1 MGRLAGGSW
10 HLETVP
16 VALLERI
23 ERAVEAY
30 SGQGF
35 LPERSWYLASRAS
48 LRARELGLGDLEAY
62 VRYLEGHAKEEVPFL
77 WARLRV
83 GHTAWMRHAPQL
95 LAAARLL
102 SRRSVVRVWVA
113 GCGTGE
119 EVYSLAATLLE
130 AGQRNFFLLGTDLS
144 PEALATAK
152 AGSYGQDP
160 EPPIRVR
167 RILVRHHGRW
177 EVSSSVRRR
186 CRFLRHNLLED
197 PPGGPWQAIFCRN
210 VLVYFTERKARQ
222 VIRALWQTVDPG
234 GLLVVAP
241 TELSLLDGLDGEL
254 LRLEG
259 ATLLRKSTAEQ
270 ASAASDRE
278 WAENPKTRKLR
289 HRILG
294 TFRDGDQTALESLL
308 NELAAEVPGDLELDL
323 DGVAYLPDAA
333 AEVFRDLA
341 SRLAAQGRRLEL
353 RATRP
358 GVRRW
363 IERNGLGHLEAGHE

>member
-1 MGRLAGGSW
+1 MGRVGGSW

-30 SGQGF
+30 SGEGF

-77 WARLRV
+77 WTRLRV
-83 GHTAWMRHAPQL
+83 GHTAWMRHGSQL
-95 LAAARLL
+95 RAAARLL
-102 SRRSVVRVWVA
+102 SRREPVRVWVA

-119 EVYSLAATLLE
+119 EVYSLAAALLE

-160 EPPIRVR
+160 EPPTTVR
-167 RILVRHHGRW
+167 RVLVRRHGRW

-222 VIRALWQTVDPG
+222 VIRALWSTVDPG

-241 TELSLLDGLDGEL
+241 TELSLLDRLDGEL

-270 ASAASDRE
+270 ASAASYRE
-278 WAENPKTRKLR
+278 WAENPKTSQVR
-289 HRILG
+289 HRIQG

-308 NELAAEVPGDLELDL
+308 NALAAEVPGDLELDL
-323 DGVAYLPDAA
+323 DGVSFLADAA
-333 AEVFRDLA
+333 AEVFRALA

-363 IERNGLGHLEAGHE
+363 IERNGLGHLETGHE